1 MFQIKLIPKYFIL
14 IDYTKIKSINFEQQG
29 KSIISLYLKH
39 KNCKFM
45 AIHVPNFK
53 MKYD

>member
-1 MFQIKLIPKYFIL
+1 MFQIKLIPMYFIL
-14 IDYTKIKSINFEQQG
+14 IDDTKIKLIKFEQQG
-29 KSIISLYLKH
+29 KSIII
-39 KNCKFM
+39 CKFM

>member
-1 MFQIKLIPKYFIL
+1 MFQIKLIPMYFIL
-14 IDYTKIKSINFEQQG
+14 IDGTKIKLINFEQQG
-29 KSIISLYLKH
+29 KSIITLSLKH
-39 KNCKFM
+39 KNCKYM